1 MPTIDNG
8 VRRKAAMRELALSRR
23 VGDFITCDAAP
34 LNSMMIVDGQPV
46 TMRPPLTEA
55 ERLAEKKREDD
66 RWFRKSL
73 GPW

>member
-1 MPTIDNG
+1 MPAID
-8 VRRKAAMRELALSRR
+8 VEARRRAAMRELALSRR
-23 VGDFITCDAAP
+23 VGDFITCDAP
-34 LNSMMIVDGQPV
+34 PSDSMMVVGGKPV